1 MRAPPRSP
9 PARIALAALAG
20 LLALPAARA
29 EEGMWPPDR
38 LPLAHLRDTYGFAP
52 DAAWVAHVMRASVR
66 VAGSCSGSFVSPDG
80 LVMTNEH
87 CVEECLDRLSSP
99 DHDLLRDGFL
109 ASARGEE
116 RRCPGVGLERL
127 ESITDVTARIE
138 RAARGREGAARDEA
152 RDAEIARI
160 ESECARRAAGN
171 VLCEVVDLSPG
182 ATQNLYRYRRF
193 DDVRLVFA
201 AEYDIAQFGGDPDNF
216 NFPRFDFDLALLRA
230 YEGGQPAHAEDFL
243 RFAREDPKPGELT
256 ITSGHPGDTQRRDTV
271 ARLERIRD
279 VDGPWN
285 LARLAE
291 QRGMVTRFA
300 QESAANARMTRVEL
314 DDIENSLKS
323 WAGMLLA
330 LQDPALLASK
340 RADESALRAFAV
352 ARPALKEDL
361 GAWDAI
367 AAAQAAWRE
376 IAPRYRFTEDA
387 EGAWTRYF
395 DIARLLVR
403 AAEERARP
411 ESARLREFAGA
422 ALAQS
427 REDAMSD
434 APIHP
439 AFEQL
444 KLAWSLAKMR
454 EWLGA
459 DDPLVRQV
467 LGRESPEVLAARWVG
482 QTRLA
487 DVAVR
492 EQLWKG
498 GKAAVEASDDPFI
511 RLARLLEPESRAL
524 RRRYEAEVDSVEQ
537 REARRISRVRF
548 ARDGADAWP
557 DAGFTLRMSFGVVAG
572 WTRAGKPVAPC
583 TTVDGLYERANGVDP
598 FRLPPSWLEARRRFD
613 PAQPMNFVTTNDIV
627 GGNSGSPMVDR
638 EGRIVGLVFDGNFDS
653 LAGAFWWDE
662 RSNRTVAMPASLILQ
677 ALAKVYRADA
687 LRAEIEGR

>member
-1 MRAPPRSP
+1 MRSTPRTSH
-9 PARIALAALAG
+9 ARAALAMFAG
-20 LLALPAARA
+20 LLALAAPRA

-38 LPLAHLRDTYGFAP
+38 LPLAHLRETWGFAP
-52 DAAWVAHVMRASVR
+52 DAAWVSHVMRASVR
-66 VAGSCSGSFVSPDG
+66 LAGVCSGSFVSPEG
-80 LVMTNEH
+80 LVMTNQH

-99 DHDLLRDGFL
+99 DRDTLRDGFL
-109 ASARGEE
+109 ARTRDEE
-116 RRCPGVGLERL
+116 RRCAGVELERL
-127 ESITDVTARIE
+127 ESITDVTERIE
-138 RAARGREGAARDEA
+138 RAARGREGAARDDA
-152 RDAEIARI
+152 RDAEIARV
-160 ESECARRAAGN
+160 ESECTERATGN
-171 VLCEVVDLSPG
+171 ALCEVVELSPG
-182 ATQNLYRYRRF
+182 ATQYLYMYRRF

-201 AEYDIAQFGGDPDNF
+201 PEYDIAQFGGDPDNF
-216 NFPRFDFDLALLRA
+216 NFPRFDFDLAFLRA
-230 YEGGQPAHAEDFL
+230 YESGRPARTDDFL
-243 RFAREDPKPGELT
+243 RFASQDAKPGELT
-256 ITSGHPGDTQRRDTV
+256 ITSGHPGDTQRRDTG
-271 ARLERIRD
+271 AQLERLRD

-340 RADESALRAFAV
+340 RADESALRAFAA

-367 AAAQAAWRE
+367 ASAEAAWRE

-387 EGAWTRYF
+387 EGTWTRYF
-395 DIARLLVR
+395 DIARFLVR
-403 AAEERARP
+403 AADERARS
-411 ESARLREFAGA
+411 ESARLREFTGA

-498 GKAAVEASDDPFI
+498 GQAAVAASDDPFI
-511 RLARLLEPESRAL
+511 RLARILEPESRAL
-524 RRRYEAEVDSVEQ
+524 RRRFEAEVDSVEQ
-537 REARRISRVRF
+537 RESRRIAQVRF
-548 ARDGADAWP
+548 ARSGADTWP
-557 DAGFTLRMSFGVVAG
+557 DADFTLRMSFGIVAG
-572 WTRAGKPVAPC
+572 WTRAGKPVPAS
-583 TTVDGLYERANGVDP
+583 TTVDGLYERATGFDP
-598 FRLPPSWLEARRRFD
+598 FRLPPSWLEARRRLD
-613 PAQPMNFVTTNDIV
+613 PAQAMNFVTTNDIV
-627 GGNSGSPMVDR
+627 GGNSGSPMIDR
-638 EGRIVGLVFDGNFDS
+638 EGRIVGLVFDGNFES

-662 RSNRTVAMPASLILQ
+662 RSNRTVAMPASLIMQ
-677 ALAKVYRADA
+677 ALEKVYRAEA
-687 LRAEIEGR
+687 LKAEIEGR